1 MPHSEVEAT
10 KATSARKTRTTTT
23 KQEVK
28 KSPRSRSSE
37 KIAEVENSKPI
48 IPPQAQ
54 AVPTVATSVTNEKL
68 AANLPVVSA
77 QKNELILHLSESLLK
92 KLIATAAHE
101 GISRE
106 DLASELIAEGIVLRA
121 FEIAERR
128 QAMKF
133 NVGGHAGGQSQQNG
147 NHHRQNQGQKP
158 NFRNG
163 DNNSRHR
170 RPGGNGGGIPRRP
183 ANYNNLFDDKA
194 SFMEYVRNQEKAQ
207 R

>member
-1 MPHSEVEAT
+1 MPQSEVEAT
-10 KATSARKTRTTTT
+10 KATSARKTRATTT

-28 KSPRSRSSE
+28 KSPRSRSPE
-37 KIAEVENSKPI
+37 KMVELENSKPI
-48 IPPQAQ
+48 QQAQ
-54 AVPTVATSVTNEKL
+54 AVTPVPAAITNEKM
-68 AANLPVVSA
+68 ANQLPAVSA
-77 QKNELILHLSESLLK
+77 QKNELNLHLSESLLK

-133 NVGGHAGGQSQQNG
+133 NVGGHTGQSQQNG

-170 RPGGNGGGIPRRP
+170 RPGGGNGGGIPRRP
-183 ANYNNLFDDKA
+183 ANYNNLFEDKA